1 MAGPERDTVRARDTA
16 LASQLSDVASG
27 FGRLVKGEIML
38 ARIEAT
44 EGLKAAGGGIAKLAV
59 AGMVGLVGL
68 NILAG
73 AAVAALAA
81 TGMDPVWAA
90 LVVGICL
97 CLLAIVL
104 ATAGRAALRLQRFWP
119 GRTVRGVRRDAEAV
133 RAGLSETG
141 ATHV

>member
-1 MAGPERDTVRARDTA
+1 MAGPERDTVRDRDPA
-16 LASQLSDVASG
+16 LASLLSDVASG

-38 ARIEAT
+38 ARTEAT

-59 AGMVGLVGL
+59 AGVVGLVGL

-81 TGMDPVWAA
+81 TGMGPAWAA
-90 LVVGICL
+90 LVVGLGL
-97 CLLAIVL
+97 CLVAIGLAM
-104 ATAGRAALRLQRFWP
+104 AGRDALRLRRLWP
-119 GRTVRGVRRDAEAV
+119 GRAVRGVRRDAEAV